1 MGHFQDSVYG
11 DKLVL
16 AINSAA
22 GLSIFF
28 FGYDQGVMSGV
39 NISPNYK
46 QIMGLEDNEALLGGV
61 VAVYY
66 AGTLIGAL
74 LGGWIGDKIGRIKTV
89 LVGCAFACFGAA
101 LQTAAQNVAWM
112 ICSRIITGIGTG
124 HLNAIVPVW
133 SAETSHYTSRGMF
146 IAMEFTLNI
155 FGVVI
160 AYWIAYGLRE
170 EPGEMRWRFPIG
182 FQLIPLIVLALG
194 INFFPES
201 PRWLVKKDRVDEA
214 IHILAALRGN
224 GDHDH
229 PAVQQELQDIRDTL
243 RLEEEQGGQ
252 PSYWNMLFKYDEFN
266 IPRRVHLSIWLQII
280 QELTGIGK
288 ITVYAPESFA
298 NSGFSERTS
307 QLLSGF
313 NNISY
318 MLCTLVAV
326 FTLDRWGRR
335 FTLFYGA
342 VCQGICLILVAVLTK
357 TEYLEWKPTA
367 FGVASAVFIFG
378 YTGFFGMTWLTVPW
392 LYPVEI
398 YPLRVR
404 ARGGAWS
411 VVGWSIG
418 NALVMEITPPLLASI
433 KWATFFLFG
442 ALNFAAIPIVW
453 ALYPETSNFTLE
465 ELDVIFSTKSLFVW
479 SAEKELRFRGIDPKN
494 PLGHKK
500 NGDGSSDSAERGD
513 EKAQLPAPG
522 NGTSSTSS
530 APDEKKDVPAGG
542 NE

>member
-1 MGHFQDSVYG
+1 MFKISNYLHGND
-11 DKLVL
+11 LVI

-39 NISPNYK
+39 NISPDYK
-46 QIMGLEDNEALLGGV
+46 TTMGLWENEALLGGI

-74 LGGWIGDKIGRIKTV
+74 MGGYVGDKIGRIKCV
-89 LVGCAFACFGAA
+89 VVGCIFALFGAA
-101 LQTAAQNVAWM
+101 LQTAATNVPWM

-160 AYWIAYGLRE
+160 AYWIAYGLHNYE
-170 EPGEMRWRFPIG
+170 GGFRWRFPIG
-182 FQLIPLIVLALG
+182 FQIIPLLVLCVA
-194 INFFPES
+194 INIFPES
-201 PRWLVKKDRVDEA
+201 PRWLIKKGRTEEA
-214 IHILAALRGN
+214 LHILAALRGN
-224 GDHDH
+224 GDENH
-229 PAVQQELQDIRDTL
+229 PNVTREFEEIKETL
-243 RLEEEQGGQ
+243 LLEEKEGGE
-252 PSYWNMLFKYDEFN
+252 PNYWDMLFKYDEFN

-280 QELTGIGK
+280 QELTGIGV

-342 VCQGICLILVAVLTK
+342 VCQGISLILVAVLTK
-357 TEYLEWKPTA
+357 PDLMAQNPTA
-367 FGVASAVFIFG
+367 YGVASAVFIFC

-418 NALVMEITPPLLASI
+418 NAVVMEITPPMLAGI
-433 KWATFFLFG
+433 GWATFLLFG
-442 ALNFAAIPIVW
+442 GLNFLAIPFVW
-453 ALYPETSNFTLE
+453 ALYPETMNLTLE
-465 ELDVIFSTKSLFVW
+465 ELDVIFSTRSLLVW
-479 SAEKELRFRGIDPKN
+479 NAEKELRAKGIDPKD
-494 PLGHKK
+494 PLAGMGKEQEK
-500 NGDGSSDSAERGD
+500 TQVSDSAQEGS
-513 EKAQLPAPG
+513 A
-522 NGTSSTSS
+522 SSQ
-530 APDEKKDVPAGG
+530 EKKVENLA
-542 NE
+542 